1 MRWLTL
7 NHSLTRSYRADL
19 RKEFKAD
26 IEGLAKK
33 LGNFPAELAE
43 LLARIDATEVGV
55 LPLLPFPQHP
65 SWLATF
71 HPHAH
76 RTCCAFQVSVKAVN
90 EALGGKAEAESVS
103 ALEARIAALEAAV
116 RTLESGW

>member
-7 NHSLTRSYRADL
+7 NHSLTLSYRADL

-55 LPLLPFPQHP
+55 LPKLPFAQHP

-76 RTCCAFQVSVKAVN
+76 QTCCAFQVSVKAVN